1 MASPW
6 PGKTLTPTA
15 SYCRLAAKRDHH
27 ILINSLSC
35 IEMGEN
41 KMGDVTAPLKL
52 NI

>member
-27 ILINSLSC
+27 IHIKLWMLDDTIPLLILY
-35 IEMGEN
+35 
-41 KMGDVTAPLKL
+41 
-52 NI
+52 